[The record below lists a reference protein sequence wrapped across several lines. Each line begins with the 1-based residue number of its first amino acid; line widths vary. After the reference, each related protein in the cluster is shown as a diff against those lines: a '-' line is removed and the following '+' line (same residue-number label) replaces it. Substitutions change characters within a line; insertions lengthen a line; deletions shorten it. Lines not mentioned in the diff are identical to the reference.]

1 MLRQFLAVGC
11 SPPSN
16 DGGVR
21 RRERPILNKCNRLV
35 STITP
40 AQREYNPSLSGQHL
54 GDNETQQQRFK
65 TEEVNL

>member
-1 MLRQFLAVGC
+1 MDVGDPYLGIARHRPQIGRVRIMSVMAWFQQLR
-11 SPPSN
+11 
-16 DGGVR
+16 
-21 RRERPILNKCNRLV
+21 
-35 STITP
+35 P